1 MSRLAGFIGPDAP
14 GGQAADRVSAM
25 LAGVVP
31 GRTEAAALDRGALAW
46 RGRGPSRLFS
56 DRGLFVVLDGVILN
70 RRDFSAAA
78 SDAERFADLYR
89 RHGFVEAMA
98 RVNASMA
105 VALYD
110 QDDGALWLGRDHFGT
125 RPLYY
130 APVGRGWAFA
140 SRPLSLLRLPG
151 VDRRVDPV
159 FVALYAAMHYRF
171 IDNRPERSAYA
182 AVAQVPAAHAVR
194 LEAGA
199 EPVLIRYW
207 DLADREDFDLPE
219 AVLAGRYRELFQ
231 DAVRLRLEVSA
242 APAFTLSG
250 GMDSSSILACALAL
264 SERPQTAFS
273 AVYEDKTYDESDD
286 IRAMGGRRDVAWNP
300 IAVGT
305 PDVMA
310 TVAEMVA
317 VHDEPVGTATWLSH
331 YLLCRR
337 VAAAGH
343 ETLFSGLGGDELNAG
358 EYEYFFYFF
367 ADLRHAGRTSL
378 LEREIAAWARHHD
391 HPLYR
396 KTPEAVA
403 AMFAKTVDFGRP
415 GRILPEPDRLTRYH
429 AALDRNFFDIAG
441 FVPVLDHPFASWLK
455 NKTYQDIF
463 RETAPC
469 CLRAED
475 RQCMAFGLENR
486 LPFFDHRLAEF
497 MFRIPGTLKI
507 RNGVTK
513 HLLRTAMA
521 GILPDETRLRVA
533 KTGWNAPAH
542 VWFSGDRIEALLDL
556 VRSQRFRERG
566 IYAPDVV
573 ERLIREHQR
582 IVATRVLAE
591 NHMMFLWQLV
601 NLELWLR
608 WLEGLPPSTEIP

>member
-1 MSRLAGFIGPDAP
+1 MSRLAGFLGLDAP
-14 GGQAADRVSAM
+14 RAQDTARAAAM
-25 LAGVVP
+25 LDGVCP
-31 GRTEAAALDRGALAW
+31 GRTETTVLDQGGVAW
-46 RGRGPSRLFS
+46 RGRGPSRLFA
-56 DRGLFVVLDGVILN
+56 DGGLTVVLDGVLFN
-70 RRDFSAAA
+70 RRDFPPAA
-78 SDAERFADLYR
+78 SDAACFADLYR

-105 VALYD
+105 VVLYD
-110 QDDGALWLGRDHFGT
+110 RDTGALWLGRDHFGT

-151 VDRRVDPV
+151 VERRVDPA

-171 IDNRPERSAYA
+171 IDNRPQRSPYA
-182 AVAQVPAAHAVR
+182 AVAQAPAAHAVR
-194 LEAGA
+194 LQAGA
-199 EPVLIRYW
+199 EPALLRYW

-219 AVLAGRYRELFQ
+219 ATLAGRYRGLFL
-231 DAVRLRLEVSA
+231 DAVRLRLEVSP

-250 GMDSSSILACALAL
+250 GMDSSSILASAL
-264 SERPQTAFS
+264 SLSKTPQSAFS
-273 AVYEDKTYDESDD
+273 AVYEDKTFDESDD
-286 IRAMGGRRDVAWNP
+286 IRAMGDRRDVAWNP
-300 IAVGT
+300 VAVGT
-305 PDVMA
+305 PDVVA

-367 ADLRHAGRTSL
+367 ADLRHAGRTDL

-396 KTPEAVA
+396 KTPETVE

-415 GRILPEPDRLTRYH
+415 GRILPEPGRLTRYH

-507 RNGVTK
+507 RHGVTK

-542 VWFSGDRIEALLDL
+542 VWFSGDRIETLLDL
-556 VRSQRFRERG
+556 VRSRRFRERG
-566 IYAPDVV
+566 IYDPDVV

-582 IVATRVLAE
+582 IVDGRILAE

-608 WLEGLPPSTEIP
+608 WHESLPPALETP